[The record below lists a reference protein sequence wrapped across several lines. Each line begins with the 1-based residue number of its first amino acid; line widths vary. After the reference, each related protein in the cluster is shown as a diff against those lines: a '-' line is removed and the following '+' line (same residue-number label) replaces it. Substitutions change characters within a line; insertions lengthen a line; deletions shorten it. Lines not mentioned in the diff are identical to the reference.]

1 MKNRVL
7 LLFCFALM
15 ISCEDVITVDP
26 PAEDPRLSVDALI
39 RIDASKLITTAVVKV
54 GTTSSFFGEFEP
66 TDLDQISIIN
76 EDYPSNGLD
85 LNVIPLLKTGP
96 GEYSGSKNTDFF
108 TSGRLTLT
116 LEHEGQRYIAET
128 TYAPSVPFES
138 LQQGNGTLFTGDETE
153 ILLTFLDTPDQTDFY
168 LFDFSFDEYLVS
180 EDTFYPGQ
188 RFQFS
193 YFYEDGLESG
203 QEIDISI
210 LGIEERFYNYM
221 TQLIVQSGGDQG
233 PFQTPAATVRGN
245 IINVTDI
252 DNIDNFD
259 NVGQNDNFALGYFS
273 VSQEYKDSITIQ

>member
-39 RIDASKLITTAVVKV
+39 RIDASKLTSTAVVKV

-66 TDLDQISIIN
+66 TDLDRISIIN

-85 LNVIPLLKTGP
+85 LNVIQLVKTGP

-116 LEHEGQRYIAET
+116 LEHKGQRYIAET

-273 VSQEYKDSITIQ
+273 VSQEYIESITIK